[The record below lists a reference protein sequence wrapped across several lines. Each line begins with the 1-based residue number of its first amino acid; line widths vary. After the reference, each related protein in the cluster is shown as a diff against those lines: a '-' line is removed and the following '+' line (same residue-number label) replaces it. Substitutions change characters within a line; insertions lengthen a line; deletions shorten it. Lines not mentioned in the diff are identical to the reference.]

1 MEDGEAGRLAGS
13 GIKNPKTKGLT
24 AKSKKHQKNG
34 PCFSRGQV
42 ALVLSRCESFFGG
55 LRRGGRWREC
65 RASGEE
71 LAAYCG
77 CSAPAAAGA
86 LWGDAAA
93 WAAKLFSITLRCTL
107 LNRTR
112 SGFWV

>member
-1 MEDGEAGRLAGS
+1 AYDPLRLGPCLVRQDTQS
-13 GIKNPKTKGLT
+13 NPIGLVSFC
-24 AKSKKHQKNG
+24 KKNG
-34 PCFSRGQV
+34 PRVHGGQV

-71 LAAYCG
+71 LAAYYG

-93 WAAKLFSITLRCTL
+93 WAAKLFSI
-107 LNRTR
+107 
-112 SGFWV
+112 